1 MAHTMPEV
9 IILIHNRSYK
19 QYTLFLL
26 IVTVIALVVC
36 AASLSLKQKETL
48 AVQGN
53 AEQNHVEYYTSKASS
68 SQENSES
75 PERNSGL
82 RPTTPPP
89 SSTASKPEEEKESY
103 LVTVHEGK
111 IGVFR
116 SGESEPFLTA
126 DVDVYLLPAEDLSLL
141 RKGIRAES
149 FGAVKSILED
159 YE

>member
-1 MAHTMPEV
+1 MTS
-9 IILIHNRSYK
+9 NRSYK
-19 QYTLFLL
+19 QYTLILL
-26 IVTVIALVVC
+26 IITVIALVVC
-36 AASLSLKQKETL
+36 AATLPLKQKEPL

-53 AEQNHVEYYTSKASS
+53 PQQSNMEYYTSKAGA
-68 SQENSES
+68 SQESS
-75 PERNSGL
+75 VSSASSRL
-82 RPTTPPP
+82 RPTSPP
-89 SSTASKPEEEKESY
+89 SSSTAGTSSAQEEENY

-126 DVDVYLLPAEDLSLL
+126 DVDVYLLPGEDLALL
-141 RKGIRAES
+141 KKGIRAES